1 MTGRFIDTN
10 VILRYLLNDHPTQS
24 PASAHLIGA
33 IAAGRIQA
41 WTTDLVIAEA
51 VWVLS
56 NPHNSTLSRADI
68 RDLLLP
74 IINLPELDV
83 PSKNLYVRIF
93 DLYTSLPIDFIDA
106 YNAAHAELQSP
117 PEMYSYDRH
126 FDRIPTVSR
135 LEP

>member
-1 MTGRFIDTN
+1 LTGRFIDTN
-10 VILRYLLNDHPTQS
+10 IILRYLLNDHPTQS

-33 IAAGRIQA
+33 IAGGLVQA

-56 NPHNSTLSRADI
+56 NPRNFTLSRTDI

-74 IINLPELDV
+74 IIGLPDLDV
-83 PSKNLYVRIF
+83 PSKALYVRIF
-93 DLYTSLPIDFIDA
+93 DFYTSLPIDFIDA

-117 PEMYSYDRH
+117 PAMYSYDRH
-126 FDRIPTVSR
+126 FDRVPTVTR